1 MNTMVV
7 YFVISI
13 LCYAMIFADYFA
25 WRQFRRLLAK
35 AKNKLSEEQTAYMA
49 RQMKIGKSL
58 SGFGL
63 VALAGSLIAALF
75 DPTQWS
81 STIGLALGAICFAM
95 SWHNTT
101 VMSSRLKTMVA
112 GGKRGDQ

>member
-1 MNTMVV
+1 MNITV
-7 YFVISI
+7 YLVISI
-13 LCYAMIFADYFA
+13 TCYGMIFADYFA

-81 STIGLALGAICFAM
+81 STIGLALGAICFAV

-101 VMSSRLKTMVA
+101 VMGSNLVKIIIDIQ
-112 GGKRGDQ
+112 KREDL